1 GASLGDVTPLVGW
14 LAAVVAVRF
23 GIVALQERFAH
34 RAAARAVAE
43 LRLQVVTAASRP
55 GRHAVAARGAEVVT
69 LATRGLDNLEPY
81 FVRYLPQLVLAATV
95 TPAALLVVL
104 DLDWIS
110 AALVAGTIPLV

>member
-1 GASLGDVTPLVGW
+1 
-14 LAAVVAVRF
+14 
-23 GIVALQERFAH
+23 
-34 RAAARAVAE
+34 
-43 LRLQVVTAASRP
+43 
-55 GRHAVAARGAEVVT
+55 RHASSRRGPEVVT

-110 AALVAGTIPLV
+110 AALLAGTLPLVPLFMWLVGVMTQGRSERGLAAMARLGAQVLDLLAGLA